1 MGIPKESDDGGKRSR
16 KEENKSRGKTREG
29 KNKDYALRTRE
40 LGKKKWGKED
50 LGGSGKEFK
59 ATRLFWYHSLILE
72 PSSSHHPAKPQRTG
86 IKHASS
92 GLRILTHY
100 SLLGDTGQIT

>member
-1 MGIPKESDDGGKRSR
+1 MEERSQER
-16 KEENKSRGKTREG
+16 KKARGKTREG
-29 KNKDYALRTRE
+29 RNKDYAIRTRE
-40 LGKKKWGKED
+40 LGKKERGKED

-59 ATRLFWYHSLILE
+59 ATRLFLYHSLILE
-72 PSSSHHPAKPQRTG
+72 PSYSHHPTKPQRTG

-100 SLLGDTGQIT
+100 SLLGDIGHIT